1 MHSESAAHNA
11 APAVSAGRMDLYVYY
26 RVDCA
31 LAQVLHERVAAMQTV
46 LTRRC
51 GVAAALKRRPE
62 TKDGR
67 HTWMETY
74 LNIPAGFDA
83 ILSQAATQSG
93 LASLIDGERHAEYFL
108 DITTCA

>member
-1 MHSESAAHNA
+1 
-11 APAVSAGRMDLYVYY
+11 MDLYVYY
-26 RVDCA
+26 RADCA
-31 LAQVLHERVAAMQTV
+31 SAQALQDRVTVMQAA

-62 TKDGR
+62 AKDGR

-74 LNIPAGFDA
+74 LNIPEGFDA
-83 ILSQAATQSG
+83 ILSQAVTQSG
-93 LASLIDGERHAEYFL
+93 LASLINGERHTEYFL